1 MNKVLVLLLF
11 PILFFTQEKD
21 SFYELVS
28 YDIYKNKISS
38 KDALVFDVRTTE
50 EFNLGHIKGSIN
62 IDFYDEKLFV
72 KFFQKINKTK
82 PIYIYCR
89 SGNRS
94 KKSSEILKESSFNN
108 DQIMFELFYSKTS
121 KDIGVSSNNSLAT
134 IIYDEEEITLEVPEN
149 KTLLDA
155 ALEKNIDVPYSC
167 QGGVCSSCIAKISS
181 GSAKMIQNN
190 ILTDSEIEEGLVLTC
205 QAIPLSKEI
214 TVDFDDV

>member
-11 PILFFTQEKD
+11 PLLVFTQEKD

-28 YDIYKNKISS
+28 YDTYKNKISS

-94 KKSSEILKESSFNN
+94 KKSSKILKE
-108 DQIMFELFYSKTS
+108 
-121 KDIGVSSNNSLAT
+121 IGFVKVYDLLGGYKNWIKNSN
-134 IIYDEEEITLEVPEN
+134 
-149 KTLLDA
+149 
-155 ALEKNIDVPYSC
+155 
-167 QGGVCSSCIAKISS
+167 
-181 GSAKMIQNN
+181 
-190 ILTDSEIEEGLVLTC
+190 
-205 QAIPLSKEI
+205 
-214 TVDFDDV
+214 

>member
-11 PILFFTQEKD
+11 PLLVFTQEKD

-28 YDIYKNKISS
+28 YDTYKNKISS

-94 KKSSEILKESSFNN
+94 KKSSKILKE
-108 DQIMFELFYSKTS
+108 
-121 KDIGVSSNNSLAT
+121 IGFVKV
-134 IIYDEEEITLEVPEN
+134 YD
-149 KTLLDA
+149 LLGGY
-155 ALEKNIDVPYSC
+155 KNWIKN
-167 QGGVCSSCIAKISS
+167 G
-181 GSAKMIQNN
+181 N
-190 ILTDSEIEEGLVLTC
+190 
-205 QAIPLSKEI
+205 
-214 TVDFDDV
+214 

>member
-94 KKSSEILKESSFNN
+94 KKSSEILK
-108 DQIMFELFYSKTS
+108 K
-121 KDIGVSSNNSLAT
+121 IGFVKVYDLLGGYKNWIKNSN
-134 IIYDEEEITLEVPEN
+134 
-149 KTLLDA
+149 
-155 ALEKNIDVPYSC
+155 
-167 QGGVCSSCIAKISS
+167 
-181 GSAKMIQNN
+181 
-190 ILTDSEIEEGLVLTC
+190 
-205 QAIPLSKEI
+205 
-214 TVDFDDV
+214 

>member
-11 PILFFTQEKD
+11 PLLVFTQEID

-28 YDIYKNKISS
+28 YDIYKNKIST
-38 KDALVFDVRTTE
+38 KDALVFDVRTIE

-94 KKSSEILKESSFNN
+94 KKSSKILKE
-108 DQIMFELFYSKTS
+108 
-121 KDIGVSSNNSLAT
+121 IGFVKVYDLLGGYKNWIKNSN
-134 IIYDEEEITLEVPEN
+134 
-149 KTLLDA
+149 
-155 ALEKNIDVPYSC
+155 
-167 QGGVCSSCIAKISS
+167 
-181 GSAKMIQNN
+181 
-190 ILTDSEIEEGLVLTC
+190 
-205 QAIPLSKEI
+205 
-214 TVDFDDV
+214 

>member
-11 PILFFTQEKD
+11 PLLVFTQEID

-28 YDIYKNKISS
+28 YDIYKNKIST

-72 KFFQKINKTK
+72 DFFQKINKTK

-94 KKSSEILKESSFNN
+94 KKSSEILK
-108 DQIMFELFYSKTS
+108 K
-121 KDIGVSSNNSLAT
+121 IGFVKVYDLLGGYKNWIKNSN
-134 IIYDEEEITLEVPEN
+134 
-149 KTLLDA
+149 
-155 ALEKNIDVPYSC
+155 
-167 QGGVCSSCIAKISS
+167 
-181 GSAKMIQNN
+181 
-190 ILTDSEIEEGLVLTC
+190 
-205 QAIPLSKEI
+205 
-214 TVDFDDV
+214 

>member
-11 PILFFTQEKD
+11 PLLVFTQEKD

-38 KDALVFDVRTTE
+38 NDVLVFDVRTTE

-72 KFFQKINKTK
+72 DFFQKINKTK

-94 KKSSEILKESSFNN
+94 KKSSEILKEIEFV
-108 DQIMFELFYSKTS
+108 K
-121 KDIGVSSNNSLAT
+121 
-134 IIYDEEEITLEVPEN
+134 IYD
-149 KTLLDA
+149 LLGGY
-155 ALEKNIDVPYSC
+155 KNWIKNS
-167 QGGVCSSCIAKISS
+167 
-181 GSAKMIQNN
+181 N
-190 ILTDSEIEEGLVLTC
+190 
-205 QAIPLSKEI
+205 
-214 TVDFDDV
+214 

>member
-11 PILFFTQEKD
+11 PLLVFTQEKD
-21 SFYELVS
+21 SFYEIVS

-94 KKSSEILKESSFNN
+94 KKSSEILKE
-108 DQIMFELFYSKTS
+108 
-121 KDIGVSSNNSLAT
+121 IGFVKVYDLLGGYKNWIKNSN
-134 IIYDEEEITLEVPEN
+134 
-149 KTLLDA
+149 
-155 ALEKNIDVPYSC
+155 
-167 QGGVCSSCIAKISS
+167 
-181 GSAKMIQNN
+181 
-190 ILTDSEIEEGLVLTC
+190 
-205 QAIPLSKEI
+205 
-214 TVDFDDV
+214 